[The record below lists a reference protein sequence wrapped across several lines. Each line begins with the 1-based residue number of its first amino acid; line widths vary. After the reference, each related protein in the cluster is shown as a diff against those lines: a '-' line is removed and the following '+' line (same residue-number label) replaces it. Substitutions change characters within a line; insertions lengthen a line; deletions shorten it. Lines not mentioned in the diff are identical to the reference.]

1 MITLHYGEKT
11 INIDENTKL
20 LSPAAQRLLLD
31 GKYTIETGISYSE
44 DEKVRK
50 AYYIG
55 ALYEL
60 FKVNYSEFPNAEIYT
75 MLIIGYPIFM
85 KPRQIQNVISY
96 YYELKSKRNVF
107 APAR

>member
-1 MITLHYGEKT
+1 MVTLNYGEKT
-11 INIDENTKL
+11 IQVNENDKL
-20 LSPAAQRLLLD
+20 LSPAQQRILLD
-31 GKYTIETGISYSE
+31 GKYVIETGISYTE

-55 ALYEL
+55 VLFEL
-60 FKVNYSEFPNAEIYT
+60 FKVNYSEFPNGEIYSM
-75 MLIIGYPIFM
+75 MLIGYPIFM

-107 APAR
+107 ASA